1 MQSFRSL
8 TRSAPMITRSLLTP
22 TILTTSFS
30 LLRPTSQF
38 NVVRSYSAEAG
49 LTREIIQSRI
59 LEVLTS
65 FEKVDPVK
73 VSII

>member
-1 MQSFRSL
+1 MQSFKSL

-22 TILTTSFS
+22 TILTSSLT

-73 VSII
+73 VSF